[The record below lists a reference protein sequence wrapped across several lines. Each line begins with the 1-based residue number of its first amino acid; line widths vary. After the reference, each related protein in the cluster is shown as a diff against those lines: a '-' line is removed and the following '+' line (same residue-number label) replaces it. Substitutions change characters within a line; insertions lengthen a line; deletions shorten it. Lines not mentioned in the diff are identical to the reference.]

1 MESVTN
7 ESDFNVDNGL
17 YAVKFWSAWC
27 QPCKAFA
34 PKVDTLDEEFED
46 IDFISIDI
54 DQVPS
59 LAQKYK
65 VRSLPTLL
73 IIDNGHEYKR
83 IEGLQLIGP
92 MRKILRD
99 LSQSHTSEENIEKVQ
114 PVEKISSGLRLM
126 GLFLL
131 QYAFGDMNDRSVF
144 LTGWTGWR

>member
-1 MESVTN
+1 MKSITN

-17 YAVKFWSAWC
+17 YAIKFWSTWC
-27 QPCKAFA
+27 QPCKMFA
-34 PKVDTLDEEFED
+34 PKVDSLDEEFED

-73 IIDNGHEYKR
+73 IIDNGNEFQR
-83 IEGLQLIGP
+83 IEGLQLISP

-99 LSQSHTSEENIEKVQ
+99 LSQVHTEENIEKEQ
-114 PVEKISSGLRLM
+114 PMESISSG
-126 GLFLL
+126 
-131 QYAFGDMNDRSVF
+131 
-144 LTGWTGWR
+144 

>member
-1 MESVTN
+1 MKSVTN
-7 ESDFNVDNGL
+7 ESDFNVNDGL

-27 QPCKAFA
+27 QPCKMLA
-34 PKVDTLDEEFED
+34 PKIEILDKEFDD

-65 VRSLPTLL
+65 IRSLPTLL
-73 IIDNGHEYKR
+73 IIDNGDEFKR

-99 LSQSHTSEENIEKVQ
+99 LNQLHTSEEQIIEKGQ
-114 PVEKISSGLRLM
+114 PAENAS
-126 GLFLL
+126 
-131 QYAFGDMNDRSVF
+131 
-144 LTGWTGWR
+144 TG